1 LTSFLEEA
9 GYTRSLNDRCLFYRR
24 LADGRQIM
32 FCIHVDDFAVAAS
45 DNGLIDDLCTALK
58 KKYIITESD
67 TLEDFL
73 GVHMEEADGCLHLS
87 QPGLIKKLVEAA
99 GLLEDERVA
108 HIPMRTDWSDEEQD
122 KAPLCE
128 GGNYRTLLG
137 MLIFL
142 LRTRPDIAYAVNRLA
157 TRCAGAT
164 AKDLDA
170 VTEVVRYLKSTAH
183 LELTYKTASLDQ
195 RNTVGRLYGWAD
207 AAYACHRDGKS
218 HSGIC
223 LSYGMP
229 DTGKFSCTSKKQT
242 LVCLSSTEAEVYA
255 AVEATKDIIFCRA
268 ILAELGYTQLH
279 PTTLYVDNTSLIT
292 LASKY
297 SGNAKRVK
305 HFLVRVNFMIEQ
317 VAHQVVH
324 LEYINTAEHAADA
337 CTKALSG
344 APFKKLRGYML
355 GPQRARIEHIASEQ
369 AMDV

>member
-1 LTSFLEEA
+1 
-9 GYTRSLNDRCLFYRR
+9 
-24 LADGRQIM
+24 
-32 FCIHVDDFAVAAS
+32 
-45 DNGLIDDLCTALK
+45 
-58 KKYIITESD
+58 
-67 TLEDFL
+67 
-73 GVHMEEADGCLHLS
+73 
-87 QPGLIKKLVEAA
+87 
-99 GLLEDERVA
+99 
-108 HIPMRTDWSDEEQD
+108 
-122 KAPLCE
+122 
-128 GGNYRTLLG
+128 

-164 AKDLDA
+164 TKDLDA

-229 DTGKFSCTSKKQT
+229 DNGKFSCTSKKQT

-255 AVEATKDIIFCRA
+255 VVEATKDIIFCRA

-337 CTKALSG
+337 CTKALGG

-355 GPQRARIEHIASEQ
+355 GPQRARTEHIASEQ

>member
-1 LTSFLEEA
+1 
-9 GYTRSLNDRCLFYRR
+9 
-24 LADGRQIM
+24 M

-45 DNGLIDDLCTALK
+45 DDGLIDDLCTALK
-58 KKYIITESD
+58 KKYIITESE

-73 GVHMEEADGCLHLS
+73 GVHMEEEDGCLHLS
-87 QPGLIKKLVEAA
+87 QPGLIKKLIEAA
-99 GLLEDERVA
+99 GLLQDERMA
-108 HIPMRTDWSDEEQD
+108 RIPMRADWDDAEQD
-122 KAPLCE
+122 AAPLCE
-128 GGNYRTLLG
+128 SDNYRTLLG

-164 AKDLDA
+164 TKDMDA
-170 VTEVVRYLKSTAH
+170 ICEVVRYLKSTAH
-183 LELTYKTASLDQ
+183 LELTYKSASLDQ
-195 RNTVGRLYGWAD
+195 RDIVGRLYGWAD

-268 ILAELGYTQLH
+268 ILAELGFTQLH

-324 LEYINTAEHAADA
+324 LEYINTAEHPADA
-337 CTKALSG
+337 CTKPLSP
-344 APFKKLRGYML
+344 APFEKLRGLML
-355 GPQRARIEHIASEQ
+355 GPQRTRTEELASDQ
-369 AMDV
+369 AMDVSDTACNKKRLHCFRFS